1 MNTLKDMQNLSME
14 EPKKS
19 KGSKK
24 LMVPPTPQTSRLGY
38 GTGVGVYSMARGG
51 ASNSQNLSPWAL
63 KKVERKFKG
72 QKVISDRLKVE
83 SKILKSLS
91 HPNIIGFRG
100 EGKTKDGRI
109 CLAMETCGTSLDA
122 LMEKRREED
131 LGPFPPDQIFKVAE
145 GLCSALHYLHQE
157 KQLLHGDIKSF
168 NVLIKGDFDQV
179 KLCDFGTPVFLNK
192 EGIAVD
198 DTQEYV
204 GTEIWSAPEVL
215 IDDIISDKA
224 DIFSFGLT
232 LWEMLSLDHP
242 NIPSVSDSSMDSS
255 TWSQDSDASIMECT
269 STGTPINDSV
279 MEQSFTP
286 GQKPKMP
293 ADLGPEYDVIIQLI
307 DFCTIEDCTERPNAE
322 QVLKFIQANRK
333 K

>member
-1 MNTLKDMQNLSME
+1 MNPLKDLQNLSME
-14 EPKKS
+14 EQKKS
-19 KGSKK
+19 KPNK
-24 LMVPPTPQTSRLGY
+24 LMVPPTPQTTRLGY
-38 GTGVGVYSMARGG
+38 GTGVGVYAMARGG

-72 QKVISDRLKVE
+72 QKVIADRLKVE

-109 CLAMETCGTSLDA
+109 CLAMETCGTSLDT
-122 LMEKRREED
+122 LIEKRREEEK
-131 LGPFPPDQIFKVAE
+131 GPFPLEQILKVAE
-145 GLCSALHYLHQE
+145 GLCSALNYLHRE
-157 KQLLHGDIKSF
+157 KHLLHGDIKSF
-168 NVLIKGDFDQV
+168 NVLIKGEFDEV

-192 EGIAVD
+192 EGLVAD

-204 GTEIWSAPEVL
+204 GTELWSAPEVL
-215 IDDIISDKA
+215 IDEIISDKA

-232 LWEMLSLDHP
+232 LWEMLSLEHP
-242 NIPSVSDSSMDSS
+242 NMPPVSDDTMDSS

-269 STGTPINDSV
+269 ATGTPINDSV

-293 ADLGPEYDVIIQLI
+293 ANLGPEYNIIVQLI
-307 DFCTIEDCTERPNAE
+307 DFCTVEDCTERPNAE
-322 QVLKFIQANRK
+322 QVLKFIEANCK